1 MREYKSSTSRRL
13 QPHLDQVISACSYS
27 LLLLQYHT
35 SNSKMRIFLLS
46 AVTSTFFALA
56 YGAGS
61 AVQGTGS
68 TTRQWS
74 CCKNSCS
81 WPGKALVYKPVLT
94 CDASDNLLDNY
105 NRRDGCESGGGS
117 YACSDLSPWAASN
130 DLAYGFAAV
139 NLAASNESAWCCS
152 CYSYVRPVRYPS
164 SD

>member
-1 MREYKSSTSRRL
+1 MK
-13 QPHLDQVISACSYS
+13 
-27 LLLLQYHT
+27 
-35 SNSKMRIFLLS
+35 FLHLS
-46 AVTSTFFALA
+46 AVAFTVA

-61 AVQGTGS
+61 AIQGTGS

-81 WPGKALVYKPVLT
+81 WPGKALVDKPVLT
-94 CDASDNLLDNY
+94 CDASDNFLDNF

-117 YACSDLSPWAASN
+117 FACSDLSPWAASN

-152 CYSYVRPVRYPS
+152 CYS
-164 SD
+164 